1 LAALMQVT
9 NWRRNGELIELL
21 GTTALRFR
29 LMTN

>member
-1 LAALMQVT
+1 MK
-9 NWRRNGELIELL
+9 NFWRPWRNGELIELL